1 MKAKLLLAIL
11 LVVAITFSAPVM
23 AQEKATKKCPGASS
37 TTAGTGMHREGH
49 CKADHSY
56 GFKFSGFF
64 KADLIYDQT
73 RVSVGDYAIYV
84 PAGPENDVMNITAR
98 ETRLGLNFFWK
109 DQECGIRTDAK
120 LEFDFYGLGASK
132 SNDFSKENKPAPM
145 LRHAYI
151 KVTKGNWS
159 LLAGQTSD
167 VISPLVPKTVNYTVA
182 WGQGNIGYRR
192 PQFRISGI
200 MPVTDAFKIKTAV
213 AASRTLGGDLDG
225 DEIDDGADSAIPTF
239 QGRLAFCS
247 KFGDSGKVEL
257 GISGH
262 YGKEEYTKEEVDTSE
277 VAIESW
283 SFNVDFF
290 LKPNDI
296 ITLSGEYFTGQVL
309 GSYLGGV
316 LQSVNPLNQEIGSK
330 GGWGMVS
337 IKPCK
342 KLMINAGYAWDDPDE
357 DDFAIPESPGA
368 GHSFKDLNSCI
379 FGNIMYSLTSNVTAM
394 LEVSSLKT
402 TYMSKVYDT
411 VKSEIVSSSE
421 DYDDI
426 RIQFALKAAIK

>member
-1 MKAKLLLAIL
+1 
-11 LVVAITFSAPVM
+11 M
-23 AQEKATKKCPGASS
+23 ARCP
-37 TTAGTGMHREGH
+37 
-49 CKADHSY
+49 C
-56 GFKFSGFF
+56 
-64 KADLIYDQT
+64 
-73 RVSVGDYAIYV
+73 
-84 PAGPENDVMNITAR
+84 
-98 ETRLGLNFFWK
+98 FWK

-192 PQFRISGI
+192 PQFRISGVV
-200 MPVTDAFKIKTAV
+200 PVTDAFKIKTAV
-213 AASRTLGGDLDG
+213 AASRTLGGDLDD

-239 QGRLAFCS
+239 QGRFAFCS
-247 KFGDSGKVEL
+247 KFGDGGKVEL
-257 GISGH
+257 GFSGH
-262 YGKEEYTKEEVDTSE
+262 YGKEEYTKTEIVISESDTFAVASEEP
-277 VAIESW
+277 IESW
-283 SFNVDFF
+283 SFNVDFL

-330 GGWGMVS
+330 GGWGMIS

-357 DDFAIPESPGA
+357 EDFAIPESPGA